1 MREPALKE
9 AHDAGPWERVGL
21 AWLALITLVL
31 GIFPATV
38 ISYID
43 AATRQLLGTGLA
55 DKVREHGWWM
65 LAPISPERASYE
77 PLIFLA
83 TIAAAVLLG
92 RQLVHRLYHGRLR
105 RSPAWDCGYVFQGPR
120 AQDTAEGFSQP
131 IRRIFEPMFRME
143 RHFPTLRDEKPYY
156 SVKVEDHFWHWL
168 YLPLARLVTAVSSL
182 ITGLQGGRIAI
193 YLLYSFLTLIVLL
206 LVARP

>member
-1 MREPALKE
+1 MPTA
-9 AHDAGPWERVGL
+9 
-21 AWLALITLVL
+21 
-31 GIFPATV
+31 V
-38 ISYID
+38 IGRID

-55 DKVREHGWWM
+55 DKVREHGWWL
-65 LAPISPERASYE
+65 LAPISPDRASYA

-83 TIAAAVLLG
+83 VIAAAVLLG

-143 RHFPTLRDEKPYY
+143 RHFPTLRDDKPYY

-168 YLPLARLVTAVSSL
+168 YLPLARAADRMSRL
-182 ITGLQGGRIAI
+182 ITLLQGGRIAV